1 MNTKK
6 QISFAG
12 ALLLWLGGIAL
23 LILADQV
30 TKYLAISKLKDTS
43 GVTLISGVLEFQ
55 YLENR
60 GMAFGMLQG
69 RQMLFLVLCTFFC
82 IALLWLFY
90 KIPKTGYYL
99 PLILTG
105 GILAGGALGNF
116 IDRAF
121 RGFVV
126 DFIYITLIDF
136 PVFNVADIYVV
147 PEDVQDVVKDV
158 FRHRLVLKSRAR
170 LSRKDVDKI
179 MDEICA
185 TVHVPDRRAAG
196 GRR

>member
-12 ALLLWLGGIAL
+12 ALSLWLSGIAL

-30 TKYLAISKLKDTS
+30 TKYLAISKLKGTS

-82 IALLWLFY
+82 IALLWIFY

-105 GILAGGALGNF
+105 GILAGGAVGN
-116 IDRAF
+116 
-121 RGFVV
+121 FVV
-126 DFIYITLIDF
+126 DFIYFALIDF

-147 PEDVQDVVKDV
+147 CGGILLAI
-158 FRHRLVLKSRAR
+158 LVLFYY
-170 LSRKDVDKI
+170 KDEDFEFIRCK
-179 MDEICA
+179 
-185 TVHVPDRRAAG
+185 G
-196 GRR
+196 

>member
-147 PEDVQDVVKDV
+147 CGGILLAI
-158 FRHRLVLKSRAR
+158 LVLFYY
-170 LSRKDVDKI
+170 KDADFEFIRCK
-179 MDEICA
+179 
-185 TVHVPDRRAAG
+185 G
-196 GRR
+196 

>member
-1 MNTKK
+1 MNKK
-6 QISFAG
+6 KTSFICF
-12 ALLLWLGGIAL
+12 LVWFIGIIL
-23 LILADQV
+23 LIVADQAA
-30 TKYLAISKLKDTS
+30 KYWAVSKLKGTS
-43 GVTLISGVLEFQ
+43 GMTIIPGVLELQ

-69 RQMLFLVLCTFFC
+69 RQMLFLVLCMFFC
-82 IALLWLFY
+82 IALLWIFY

-105 GILAGGALGNF
+105 GILAGGAVGNF

-126 DFIYITLIDF
+126 DFIYFTLIDF

-147 PEDVQDVVKDV
+147 CGGILLAI
-158 FRHRLVLKSRAR
+158 LVLFYY
-170 LSRKDVDKI
+170 KDEDFEFIRCK
-179 MDEICA
+179 
-185 TVHVPDRRAAG
+185 G
-196 GRR
+196 

>member
-1 MNTKK
+1 MNKK
-6 QISFAG
+6 KTSFICF
-12 ALLLWLGGIAL
+12 LVWFIGIIL
-23 LILADQV
+23 LIVADQAA
-30 TKYLAISKLKDTS
+30 KYWAVSKLKGTS
-43 GVTLISGVLEFQ
+43 GMTIIPGVLELQ

-147 PEDVQDVVKDV
+147 CGGILLAI
-158 FRHRLVLKSRAR
+158 LVLFYY
-170 LSRKDVDKI
+170 KDEDFEFIRCK
-179 MDEICA
+179 
-185 TVHVPDRRAAG
+185 G
-196 GRR
+196 

>member
-12 ALLLWLGGIAL
+12 ALSLWLGGIAL

-105 GILAGGALGNF
+105 GILVGGALGNF

-147 PEDVQDVVKDV
+147 CGGILLAI
-158 FRHRLVLKSRAR
+158 LVLFYY
-170 LSRKDVDKI
+170 KDEDFEFIRCK
-179 MDEICA
+179 
-185 TVHVPDRRAAG
+185 G
-196 GRR
+196 

>member
-1 MNTKK
+1 
-6 QISFAG
+6 
-12 ALLLWLGGIAL
+12 
-23 LILADQV
+23 
-30 TKYLAISKLKDTS
+30 
-43 GVTLISGVLEFQ
+43 
-55 YLENR
+55 
-60 GMAFGMLQG
+60 
-69 RQMLFLVLCTFFC
+69 MLFLVLCTFFC

-147 PEDVQDVVKDV
+147 CGGILLAI
-158 FRHRLVLKSRAR
+158 LVLFYY
-170 LSRKDVDKI
+170 KDEDFEFIRCK
-179 MDEICA
+179 
-185 TVHVPDRRAAG
+185 G
-196 GRR
+196 

>member
-69 RQMLFLVLCTFFC
+69 RQMLFLVLCIVFC
-82 IALLWLFY
+82 AAMVWLFFR
-90 KIPKTGYYL
+90 IPKTGYYI
-99 PLILTG
+99 PLILAGGILTG
-105 GILAGGALGNF
+105 GAAGNF

-121 RGFVV
+121 RGYVV
-126 DFIYITLIDF
+126 DFIYVSLIDF
-136 PVFNVADIYVV
+136 PIFNLADIYVV
-147 PEDVQDVVKDV
+147 CGGIALVI
-158 FRHRLVLKSRAR
+158 LVLFHYR
-170 LSRKDVDKI
+170 
-179 MDEICA
+179 DEDFDFIKK
-185 TVHVPDRRAAG
+185 
-196 GRR
+196 